1 MKTKILVSLL
11 AVCMT
16 AAILSSCTKEEVKP
30 SAEGGIAAKRD
41 KL

>member
-1 MKTKILVSLL
+1 L

-16 AAILSSCTKEEVKP
+16 AAVLSSCTKEEVKP
-30 SAEGGIAAKRD
+30 NAEGGIAAKRD